1 MLLMPVLLA
10 GDAPPVLPDL
20 GLPIEGMR
28 MADLRD
34 MFAEEHNGHPH
45 EAIDIMTPKGTPVHA
60 VVPGT
65 IQKLFLSK
73 AGGITIYQFDRDK
86 IYCYYYAHLER
97 YADGLEE
104 GMQVE
109 RGEVIGYADSTGNAS
124 PLAPHLHFAVFELG
138 PEKQW
143 WKGRAVNPYPALVA
157 AVRRQQ

>member
-10 GDAPPVLPDL
+10 GDASPVLPDL
-20 GLPIEGMR
+20 TLPIDGMHL
-28 MADLRD
+28 ADLRD

-45 EAIDIMTPKGTPVHA
+45 EAIDIMTRKGTPVHA

-73 AGGITIYQFDRDK
+73 AGGITIYQFDRDQV
-86 IYCYYYAHLER
+86 YCYYYAHLER

-104 GMQVE
+104 GMHVE

-124 PLAPHLHFAVFELG
+124 PLAPHLHFAIFELG
-138 PEKQW
+138 PEKKW
-143 WKGRAVNPYPALVA
+143 WKGRAINPYPALLA